1 MRKEWHI
8 NDESELNQVA
18 KELLDFANSQKIFC
32 LFGEMGAGKTTFVK
46 ALCKALGV
54 VDMVSSPTFSIV
66 NEYAMEDGSAV
77 FHFDFYRIRNLEE
90 AYDIGYENYFFS
102 GEYCFIEWPEKIES
116 LLNFPKADIFI
127 TSEME
132 KRIITCTYE

>member
-1 MRKEWHI
+1 MKKEWKV
-8 NDESELNQVA
+8 NDESELFEVA
-18 KELLDFANSQKIFC
+18 KELLDFADSQKIFC

-54 VDMVSSPTFSIV
+54 LDLVSSPTFSIV
-66 NEYAMEDGSAV
+66 NEYATEKGEAV

-102 GEYCFIEWPEKIES
+102 GDYCFIEWPEKIES

-127 TSEME
+127 TSEMGT
-132 KRIITCTYE
+132 RLIICTYG

>member
-1 MRKEWHI
+1 MKKEWKV
-8 NDESELNQVA
+8 NDESELFEVA
-18 KELLDFANSQKIFC
+18 KELLDFADSQKIFC

-54 VDMVSSPTFSIV
+54 LDLVSSPTFSIV
-66 NEYAMEDGSAV
+66 NEYATEKDEAV

-102 GEYCFIEWPEKIES
+102 GDYCFIEWPEKIES

-127 TSEME
+127 TSEMGT
-132 KRIITCTYE
+132 RLIICTYG

>member
-1 MRKEWHI
+1 MKKEWKV
-8 NDESELNQVA
+8 NDESELFEVA
-18 KELLDFANSQKIFC
+18 KELLDFADSQKIFC

-54 VDMVSSPTFSIV
+54 LDLVSSPTFSIV
-66 NEYAMEDGSAV
+66 NEHATEKGEAV

-102 GEYCFIEWPEKIES
+102 GDYCFIEWPEKIES

-127 TSEME
+127 TSEMGT
-132 KRIITCTYE
+132 RLIICTYG